1 MSNVSV
7 FLDLLKYI
15 FALFFILIIVF
26 AYYTSWGEIGFVAG
40 LLTVAV
46 GWVLQ
51 KPISGIFAWI
61 LIITRR
67 PFRIGDRIIINN
79 TKGDVN
85 DIFLTHI
92 FLDEVGGTIDGEE
105 GFGRTIIIP
114 TSSIFETEVINFT
127 EKDDYIF
134 DEVNV
139 SITYER
145 DLKEA
150 EKILIDAVKNIIGLN
165 FQNELIKSLILD

>member
-79 TKGDVN
+79 TKLYY
-85 DIFLTHI
+85 F
-92 FLDEVGGTIDGEE
+92 
-105 GFGRTIIIP
+105 P
-114 TSSIFETEVINFT
+114 
-127 EKDDYIF
+127 
-134 DEVNV
+134 
-139 SITYER
+139 IT
-145 DLKEA
+145 
-150 EKILIDAVKNIIGLN
+150 NIIRTK
-165 FQNELIKSLILD
+165 ITIVKMSVLDSSMPRNISI